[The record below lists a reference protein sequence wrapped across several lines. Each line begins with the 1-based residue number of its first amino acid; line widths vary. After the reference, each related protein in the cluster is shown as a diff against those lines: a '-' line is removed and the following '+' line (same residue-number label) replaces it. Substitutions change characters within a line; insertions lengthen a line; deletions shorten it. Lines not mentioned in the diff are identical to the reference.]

1 MASCGFL
8 FMVVASG
15 TPGGGGVVEVVV
27 AVGLDFAGVV
37 YYYL

>member
-15 TPGGGGVVEVVV
+15 TPVGGVVEVVV